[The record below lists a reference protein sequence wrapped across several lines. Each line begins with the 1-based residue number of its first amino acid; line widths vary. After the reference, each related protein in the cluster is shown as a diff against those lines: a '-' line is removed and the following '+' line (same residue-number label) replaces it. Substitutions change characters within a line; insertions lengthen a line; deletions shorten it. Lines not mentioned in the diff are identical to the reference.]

1 MVNNKQI
8 KKQIKEEYVKCAL
21 DPVYFMREYCYIQH
35 PVRGKIKFDLYDFQ
49 ERILHDFKGHD
60 YNIILKARQLGLS
73 TLSAGYSLWLMNFKM
88 DKNILVIATKQD
100 VAKNIVTK
108 VRVMHKA
115 LPAWLRQSCV
125 EDNKLSLRYNNGSQI
140 KAVSS
145 TSEAGRSEA
154 LSLLILDEAAFIKN
168 IDDIWAASQQTLAT
182 GGKCIALSTPN
193 GMGNWFHKTW
203 SEAET
208 GANNFN
214 FMKLHWTV
222 HPNRGQEWRAEQ
234 DKLLGPDMAAQECD
248 CDFITSGQSVI
259 PGSILKEY
267 QDKFIKKP
275 IEERYGNAMWIWAQ
289 PEINRKYLL
298 SADVARGDGEDYSA
312 FHVLD
317 LETLEQIAEYKS
329 KEGTTRFA
337 SILMSVATE
346 YNDALLIVENNNV
359 GWAVLQILID
369 RDYKNLFWMKKD
381 LRYIDSSKQYV
392 NRYKRERNNM
402 VPGFTTSLKSRPLII
417 EKMSQFVRAKEIQ
430 ISSVRLIEELFVFIF
445 NNGKAEALRG
455 YNDDLVMSLAIG
467 IWIRETALRLHDENM
482 RMTREAMEKIDN
494 VSSVFKVED
503 ENDYGW
509 KMPVG
514 DKKESLTWLIG
525 NKE

>member
-1 MVNNKQI
+1 
-8 KKQIKEEYVKCAL
+8 
-21 DPVYFMREYCYIQH
+21 
-35 PVRGKIKFDLYDFQ
+35 
-49 ERILHDFKGHD
+49 
-60 YNIILKARQLGLS
+60 
-73 TLSAGYSLWLMNFKM
+73 
-88 DKNILVIATKQD
+88 
-100 VAKNIVTK
+100 
-108 VRVMHKA
+108 
-115 LPAWLRQSCV
+115 
-125 EDNKLSLRYNNGSQI
+125 
-140 KAVSS
+140 
-145 TSEAGRSEA
+145 
-154 LSLLILDEAAFIKN
+154 
-168 IDDIWAASQQTLAT
+168 
-182 GGKCIALSTPN
+182 
-193 GMGNWFHKTW
+193 
-203 SEAET
+203 
-208 GANNFN
+208 
-214 FMKLHWTV
+214 
-222 HPNRGQEWRAEQ
+222 
-234 DKLLGPDMAAQECD
+234 
-248 CDFITSGQSVI
+248 
-259 PGSILKEY
+259 
-267 QDKFIKKP
+267 
-275 IEERYGNAMWIWAQ
+275 
-289 PEINRKYLL
+289 
-298 SADVARGDGEDYSA
+298 
-312 FHVLD
+312 
-317 LETLEQIAEYKS
+317 
-329 KEGTTRFA
+329 
-337 SILMSVATE
+337 MSVATE

-514 DKKESLTWLIG
+514 DKKESLTWLLG